1 MRPVRPK
8 NIPLLVAMCEKGHS
22 NRSLAKAADIS
33 PGHFSK
39 LLNQRFSPTAYTR
52 AKIAHALD
60 VPEAQLFPEARQ

>member
-8 NIPLLVAMCEKGHS
+8 NIPLLIAMCEKGHS
-22 NRSLAKAADIS
+22 NRSLAKAADIR
-33 PGHFSK
+33 PGQFSK

-52 AKIAHALD
+52 AKIASVLD